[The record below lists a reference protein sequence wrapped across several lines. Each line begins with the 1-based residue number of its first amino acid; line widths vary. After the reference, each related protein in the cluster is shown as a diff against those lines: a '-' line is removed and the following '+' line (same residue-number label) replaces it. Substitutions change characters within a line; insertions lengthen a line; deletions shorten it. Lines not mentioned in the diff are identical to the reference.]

1 MVDKIIFD
9 ATLYSAFAK
18 DGKNKLVISS
28 SDDTLWKLL
37 DEIYKKAQKRWIPE
51 WYKNR
56 DDKNLI
62 VLKSAYDIPFMIE
75 ATGEKLSTEDFI
87 TRDLIRGAEVKIK
100 CNVKESCLYPSAV
113 KVFTDGEA
121 YDAFADF

>member
-1 MVDKIIFD
+1 MVDKIVFD
-9 ATLYSAFAK
+9 ATLFSAYAK

-28 SDDTLWKLL
+28 NDKNLWKLF
-37 DEIYKKAQKRWIPE
+37 DDIYATAQKRWVPE

-56 DDKNLI
+56 DEKNLI
-62 VLKSAYDIPFMIE
+62 VLKSAYEIPFLIN
-75 ATGEKLSTEDFI
+75 ATGERLSMDDFI
-87 TRDLIRGAEVKIK
+87 ERDLIRGAEVKIK
-100 CNVKESCLYPSAV
+100 CNVKESCIYPSAV

>member
-1 MVDKIIFD
+1 MVDKIVFK
-9 ATLYSAFAK
+9 ATLFSAYAK

-28 SDDTLWKLL
+28 NDQKLWKLFN
-37 DEIYKKAQKRWIPE
+37 EIYEKAQKRWVPE

-56 DDKNLI
+56 DEKNLI
-62 VLKSAYDIPFMIE
+62 VLKSAYEIPFLIE
-75 ATGEKLSTEDFI
+75 ETGERLSMDDFI
-87 TRDLIRGAEVKIK
+87 ERDLIRGAEVKIK
-100 CNVKESCLYPSAV
+100 CNVKESCIYPSAV